1 MNTISSKTNSP
12 ASFKKGKFA
21 AGALACHLCIRT
33 LTVTENRKK
42 REENKEM
49 AGPHTQS
56 RFLQSCWAQE
66 IS

>member
-12 ASFKKGKFA
+12 ASFKNGKFA
-21 AGALACHLCIRT
+21 AGVLACHLCIRS
-33 LTVTENRKK
+33 LTVWGNRKE

-49 AGPHTQS
+49 AGSHTQS
-56 RFLQSCWAQE
+56 RFLQSCCAQE